1 MANTP
6 EIKAHATPLKRIKIK
21 IASDPNDPIGSQDVT
36 VGWNGDFI
44 SIKRDVP
51 VMVKPGHLSVLQN
64 AVQTSYI
71 IGKDGEVTGQR
82 ETPRYNIQVLG

>member
-1 MANTP
+1 MAKTFEAEATVTP
-6 EIKAHATPLKRIKIK
+6 AKRIKIK
-21 IASDPNDPIGSQDVT
+21 IASDPNDPVGAADVT
-36 VGWNGDFI
+36 VGWNGEFI

-51 VMVKPGHLSVLQN
+51 VMVKPGHLSVLQH

-71 IGKDGEVTGQR
+71 IGKDGEISGQR